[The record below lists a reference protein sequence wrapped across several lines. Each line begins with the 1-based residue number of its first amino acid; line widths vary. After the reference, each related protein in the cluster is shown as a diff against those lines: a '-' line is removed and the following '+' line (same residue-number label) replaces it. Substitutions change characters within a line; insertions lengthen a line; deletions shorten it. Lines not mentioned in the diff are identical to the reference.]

1 LFAGEAKGR
10 RMLDSGLVWAVYGG
24 LMIGAAAALFFWLNG
39 RIAGISGIFGDLLF
53 DRRRGHWSWQLTFL
67 VGLPVG
73 YLAIRAWRPELGEF
87 NLQTGPLGMIVAG
100 LLVGYGTRMGSGCT
114 SGHGICGIARLSPR
128 SFAATGTFMLVAIL
142 TVALLRHSGV
152 FA

>member
-1 LFAGEAKGR
+1 MFDAG
-10 RMLDSGLVWAVYGG
+10 LLWAVYGG

-53 DRRRGHWSWQLTFL
+53 ERRLGHWPWRLTFL
-67 VGLPVG
+67 IGLPLG
-73 YLAIRAWRPELGEF
+73 YLAIRVWRPELGEIH
-87 NLQTGPLGMIVAG
+87 LQTGPAGMVIAG
-100 LLVGYGTRMGSGCT
+100 LLVGYGTRMGNGCT

>member
-1 LFAGEAKGR
+1 
-10 RMLDSGLVWAVYGG
+10 MLESGLLWALCGG
-24 LMIGAAAALFFWLNG
+24 LMIGAAAVLFFWLNG
-39 RIAGISGIFGDLLF
+39 RIAGISGMFGDLLF
-53 DRRRGHWSWQLTFL
+53 VGRQGHWLWRLTFL
-67 VGLPVG
+67 LGLLLG

-87 NLQTGPLGMIVAG
+87 NLQTGPVGMIVAG
-100 LLVGYGTRMGSGCT
+100 LLVGYGTRLGNGCT

-142 TVALLRHSGV
+142 TVAVLRHSGV

>member
-1 LFAGEAKGR
+1 
-10 RMLDSGLVWAVYGG
+10 MLGSGLLWALCGG

-53 DRRRGHWSWQLTFL
+53 ARRQDHGLWRLTFL
-67 VGLPVG
+67 LGLLLG
-73 YLAIRAWRPELGEF
+73 YLAIRAWRPELGEV
-87 NLQTGPLGMIVAG
+87 NLQTGPVGMIVAG
-100 LLVGYGTRMGSGCT
+100 LLVGYGTRLGNGCT

-142 TVALLRHSGV
+142 TVAVLRHSGV

>member
-1 LFAGEAKGR
+1 
-10 RMLDSGLVWAVYGG
+10 MLDFGLLSAVFGG
-24 LMIGAAAALFFWLNG
+24 LMIGTAAALFFWLNG

-53 DRRRGHWSWQLTFL
+53 DRRSAHWPWRLAFL
-67 VGLPVG
+67 AGLVLG
-73 YLAIRAWRPELGEF
+73 YLAIRVWRPDLGEI
-87 NLQTGPLGMIVAG
+87 NLQTGPAGMIVAG
-100 LLVGYGTRMGSGCT
+100 LLVGYGTRLGNGCT

-128 SFAATGTFMLVAIL
+128 SFAATGTFMLAAIL

>member
-1 LFAGEAKGR
+1 MLEAGS
-10 RMLDSGLVWAVYGG
+10 LSAVAGG
-24 LMIGAAAALFFWLNG
+24 LMIGAAAALFFCLNG

-53 DRRRGHWSWQLTFL
+53 DRRQGHWTWRLTFL
-67 VGLPVG
+67 VGLLLG
-73 YLAIRAWRPELGEF
+73 YLAIRAWRPELGDI
-87 NLQTGPLGMIVAG
+87 NLQTGPVGMIVAG
-100 LLVGYGTRMGSGCT
+100 LLVGYGTRMGNGCT

-142 TVALLRHSGV
+142 TVAVLRHSGV

>member
-1 LFAGEAKGR
+1 
-10 RMLDSGLVWAVYGG
+10 MLDFGLLSAVFGG

-53 DRRRGHWSWQLTFL
+53 DRRSGHWPWRLTFL
-67 VGLPVG
+67 AGLLLG
-73 YLAIRAWRPELGEF
+73 YVAIRAWRPELGEI
-87 NLQTGPLGMIVAG
+87 NLQSGPVGMIVAG
-100 LLVGYGTRMGSGCT
+100 LLVGYGTRMGNGCT

-128 SFAATGTFMLVAIL
+128 SFAATGTFMLAAIL

>member
-1 LFAGEAKGR
+1 
-10 RMLDSGLVWAVYGG
+10 MLGSGLLWALCGG

-39 RIAGISGIFGDLLF
+39 RIAGISGMFGDLLF
-53 DRRRGHWSWQLTFL
+53 ARRQDHGLWRLTFL
-67 VGLPVG
+67 LGLLLG
-73 YLAIRAWRPELGEF
+73 YLAIRAWRPELGEV
-87 NLQTGPLGMIVAG
+87 NLQTGPVGMIVAG
-100 LLVGYGTRMGSGCT
+100 LLVGYGTRLGNGCT

-142 TVALLRHSGV
+142 TVAVLRHSGV

>member
-1 LFAGEAKGR
+1 
-10 RMLDSGLVWAVYGG
+10 MLESGLLWVLCGG

-39 RIAGISGIFGDLLF
+39 RIAGISGMFGDLLF
-53 DRRRGHWSWQLTFL
+53 ARRQDRGLWRLTFL
-67 VGLPVG
+67 LGLLLG
-73 YLAIRAWRPELGEF
+73 YLAIRAWRPELGEV
-87 NLQTGPLGMIVAG
+87 NLQTGPVGMIVAG
-100 LLVGYGTRMGSGCT
+100 LLVGYGTRMGNGCT

>member
-1 LFAGEAKGR
+1 
-10 RMLDSGLVWAVYGG
+10 
-24 LMIGAAAALFFWLNG
+24 MIGAAAALFFWLNG

-53 DRRRGHWSWQLTFL
+53 DRRSAHWPWRLAFL
-67 VGLPVG
+67 AGLVLG
-73 YLAIRAWRPELGEF
+73 YLAIRVWRPDLGEI
-87 NLQTGPLGMIVAG
+87 NLQTGPAGMIVAG
-100 LLVGYGTRMGSGCT
+100 LLVGYGTRLGNGCT

-128 SFAATGTFMLVAIL
+128 SFAATGTFMLAAIL

>member
-1 LFAGEAKGR
+1 
-10 RMLDSGLVWAVYGG
+10 MLESGLLWALCGG

-39 RIAGISGIFGDLLF
+39 RIAGISGMFGDLLF
-53 DRRRGHWSWQLTFL
+53 ARRQDHGLWRLTFL
-67 VGLPVG
+67 LGLLLG
-73 YLAIRAWRPELGEF
+73 YLAIRAWRPELGEV
-87 NLQTGPLGMIVAG
+87 NLQTGPVGMIVAG
-100 LLVGYGTRMGSGCT
+100 LLVGYGTRLGNGCT

-142 TVALLRHSGV
+142 TVAVLRHSGV

>member
-1 LFAGEAKGR
+1 
-10 RMLDSGLVWAVYGG
+10 MLESGLLWALCGG

-39 RIAGISGIFGDLLF
+39 RIAGISGMFGDLLF
-53 DRRRGHWSWQLTFL
+53 VGRQGHWLWRLTFL
-67 VGLPVG
+67 LGLLLG

-87 NLQTGPLGMIVAG
+87 NLQTGPVGMIVAG
-100 LLVGYGTRMGSGCT
+100 LLVGYGTRLGNGCT

-142 TVALLRHSGV
+142 TVAVLRHSGV